1 MSNVTE
7 LGTQVAWYG
16 MFLDCKNLEEINLSN
31 WDISNVARMGSMF
44 TNCSALKEPNLNDF
58 KTNNVTDMGELFNGC
73 TNLEKLMI
81 RNFDMSKVTNSF
93 KFMNMV
99 PITIKIET
107 NKATYEWF
115 KEKCPNYLNCI
126 YIVKSDDNK
135 LN

>member
-44 TNCSALKEPNLNDF
+44 TNCSALKELNLNDF
-58 KTNNVTDMGELFNGC
+58 KTNNVTD
-73 TNLEKLMI
+73 
-81 RNFDMSKVTNSF
+81 
-93 KFMNMV
+93 
-99 PITIKIET
+99 
-107 NKATYEWF
+107 KATYEWF